1 MKRLKNIED
10 KNEEQL
16 ETFSKINK
24 IRSLAKNGI
33 EYNYNH
39 KFALYRFDRGFEK
52 LLKISL
58 GSKYLR

>member
-10 KNEEQL
+10 KSEEQL

-39 KFALYRFDRGFEK
+39 QFALYRFDRGFEK

-58 GSKYLR
+58 GSK